1 MKKEVKEK
9 EKKGNKSKKK
19 TKNNINKINKLDNI
33 KIYIKK
39 VLNKIKTFI
48 INHKSVIFMI
58 IPFVLIDVITRIL
71 GRKINFFS
79 IWKLVPNLFTA
90 IWIFLMI
97 GICIYLNKKKGKI
110 LYIIFF
116 ILAFAL
122 FITNNIY
129 YSMTNSFFDFSLVL
143 LAGEGSD

>member
-19 TKNNINKINKLDNI
+19 TKNNINKLDNI

-58 IPFVLIDVITRIL
+58 IPFVLIDVIFQYMEISTKPIY
-71 GRKINFFS
+71 S
-79 IWKLVPNLFTA
+79 NLD
-90 IWIFLMI
+90 ISDDR
-97 GICIYLNKKKGKI
+97 N
-110 LYIIFF
+110 LYIFKQK
-116 ILAFAL
+116 
-122 FITNNIY
+122 
-129 YSMTNSFFDFSLVL
+129 
-143 LAGEGSD
+143 ER